1 MAWRS
6 PAWAPTQREVK
17 WNHLSRACF
26 CVFINSFPNQNHTL
40 QNPFPGRHQAIDH
53 ERQASP
59 SIFTHPSEELQQ
71 LYSESANSVPAPRR
85 DGFAQVS
92 WKCAFKPVAALIEP
106 TKCEG
111 TGVLPPYRKKSEAGM
126 SKGRLRRAIGGFV
139 ILISVFLRVLS
150 FRIRNWELR
159 RDSKTYPM
167 HGDHEPTP
175 DPSLEGN

>member
-71 LYSESANSVPAPRR
+71 LYSESANSVPASRVFAGDLRVYPAGGGSAFFRWRIRR
-85 DGFAQVS
+85 GRRIANDSGRDVGQS
-92 WKCAFKPVAALIEP
+92 
-106 TKCEG
+106 
-111 TGVLPPYRKKSEAGM
+111 LPPTTEERTEIEHRG
-126 SKGRLRRAIGGFV
+126 
-139 ILISVFLRVLS
+139 
-150 FRIRNWELR
+150 E
-159 RDSKTYPM
+159 
-167 HGDHEPTP
+167 
-175 DPSLEGN
+175 